1 MSTPRHGLPAT
12 THTVEMA
19 QITDLNGRLENS
31 RAAVITA
38 AEIGMAGVDVAGAG
52 PTTLEGSAVLLRV
65 SWEGSPE
72 FPTVHGH
79 FRNPGSD
86 QPRSADL
93 HTHALKEISRRLH
106 LHHRWGI

>member
-1 MSTPRHGLPAT
+1 MTTSRPGLPAT
-12 THTVEMA
+12 THTVEMT
-19 QITDLNGRLENS
+19 QIADLNRRLENS
-31 RAAVITA
+31 RSAVITA
-38 AEIGMAGVDVAGAG
+38 AEIGMTGVDVVGFG
-52 PTTLEGSAVLLRV
+52 PTTLDGSAVLVKV

-86 QPRSADL
+86 RPRSADL

-106 LHHRWGI
+106 LQQRWGV

>member
-1 MSTPRHGLPAT
+1 MTTSRHGLPST

-19 QITDLNGRLENS
+19 QIADLNRRLDNS

-38 AEIGMAGVDVAGAG
+38 AEIGMTGVEVV
-52 PTTLEGSAVLLRV
+52 GSGSTALDAAAVLLKV

-79 FRNPGSD
+79 FRSPSGD
-86 QPRSADL
+86 RLQSADL
-93 HTHALKEISRRLH
+93 QTHALKEISRRLH
-106 LHHRWGI
+106 LQHRWGA

>member
-1 MSTPRHGLPAT
+1 MNTPRQGLPAT

-19 QITDLNGRLENS
+19 QIADLNSRLTNS
-31 RAAVITA
+31 RSAVITA
-38 AEIGMAGVDVAGAG
+38 GEIGMTGVDVVGFG
-52 PTTLEGSAVLLRV
+52 PTALDPSAVLLTV

-86 QPRSADL
+86 RPRSADL
-93 HTHALKEISRRLH
+93 HTPALKEISRRLH
-106 LHHRWGI
+106 LHHRWGV